1 MSDLETINNFIK
13 QLPNVINAFNGVKE
27 LCKKDVV
34 KENGL
39 DKKEDMS
46 GKTNEEK
53 RAILEKKYD
62 KLQEIQEN
70 INKDIEHRNK

>member
-1 MSDLETINNFIK
+1 MN
-13 QLPNVINAFNGVKE
+13 
-27 LCKKDVV
+27 
-34 KENGL
+34 
-39 DKKEDMS
+39 

-62 KLQEIQEN
+62 KLNEIQEN